1 MRNKPSKWLRNVSIL
16 IGKSVKDKKICPLF
30 VAEMVSH
37 HKHTSKN
44 LVIQA
49 NVTRYEIILKNE
61 REVNFIDKF
70 L

>member
-30 VAEMVSH
+30 AAETVSP
-37 HKHTSKN
+37 HKPTSKN